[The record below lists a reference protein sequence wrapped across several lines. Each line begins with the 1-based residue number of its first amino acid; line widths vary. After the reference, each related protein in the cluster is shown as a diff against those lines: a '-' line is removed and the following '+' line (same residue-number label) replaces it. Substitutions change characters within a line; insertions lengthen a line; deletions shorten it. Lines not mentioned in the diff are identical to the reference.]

1 MCKPYQN
8 LSKCYSCHENTYVSG
23 CFGVWHL
30 QRSSK
35 SNSVI
40 RLISVSCDSQ
50 NLLLAVLVS
59 LLPSVI
65 LKASNSIRLFFRVIL
80 LYSNFLIFLINNFLS
95 MRRFF
100 IVPEG
105 GYKAKKASVVFFVL
119 KEIYLPA
126 GSVII
131 CSIRGAVGAVLKH
144 HKFMSFLAR
153 L

>member
-1 MCKPYQN
+1 
-8 LSKCYSCHENTYVSG
+8 
-23 CFGVWHL
+23 
-30 QRSSK
+30 
-35 SNSVI
+35 
-40 RLISVSCDSQ
+40 
-50 NLLLAVLVS
+50 
-59 LLPSVI
+59 
-65 LKASNSIRLFFRVIL
+65 
-80 LYSNFLIFLINNFLS
+80 

-131 CSIRGAVGAVLKH
+131 CSIREAVGAVLKH